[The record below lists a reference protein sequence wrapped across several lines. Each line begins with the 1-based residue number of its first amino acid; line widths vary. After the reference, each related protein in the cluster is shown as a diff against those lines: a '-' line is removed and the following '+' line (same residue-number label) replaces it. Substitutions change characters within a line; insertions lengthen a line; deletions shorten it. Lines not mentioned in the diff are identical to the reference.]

1 MSQKLIIFVGMPG
14 SGKSICVEHLKGKGL
29 SSVYFGGITLEEVK
43 KRGLEIN
50 PENEKIVREDIR
62 KKNGVDAYAK
72 IIIEEINNTDK
83 SKPVVVDGLYTW
95 TEYKLFKSTFGDD
108 AVVIA
113 VVAPRQLRHQRLRS
127 RPRRPLTS
135 TEATERD
142 YSEIEKLEKGGP
154 IANAD
159 YYLTNTEDMPSLL
172 TELDSLLAN
181 LDISI

>member
-14 SGKSICVEHLKGKGL
+14 SGKSICVEHLKDKGL
-29 SSVYFGGITLEEVK
+29 NSVYFGGITLDEVK

-72 IIIEEINNTDK
+72 IIIDEINNMDN
-83 SKPVVVDGLYTW
+83 SKPIVVDGLYTW
-95 TEYKLFKSTFGDD
+95 TEYKLFKSTYGDD

-113 VVAPRQLRHQRLRS
+113 VVAPKQLRHQRLKS

-135 TEATERD
+135 SEAAARD

-159 YYLTNTEDMPSLL
+159 YYLPNTEDMPSLL
-172 TELDSLLAN
+172 TELDSLLTE